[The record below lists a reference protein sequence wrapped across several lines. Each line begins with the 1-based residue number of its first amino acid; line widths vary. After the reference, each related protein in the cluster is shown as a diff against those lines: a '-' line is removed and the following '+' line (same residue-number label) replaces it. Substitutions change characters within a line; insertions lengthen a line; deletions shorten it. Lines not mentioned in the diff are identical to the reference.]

1 MSEMLRIVWVGLM
14 AWMWAV
20 GGLAAEVRVAVAANF
35 SAPMQQLAQRFT
47 QETGHQV
54 VLSVGST
61 GHFYAQI
68 RHGAPYDILLSAD
81 TQTPRKLEQEGL
93 GVAGSRFT
101 YAVGRLVLWSRQP
114 GRVDDKG
121 EVLRTGSFQTIALA
135 NPKLAPYGA
144 AAVETMAKLGVL
156 NDLQPK
162 WVQGDNIA
170 QTYQYIAT
178 GNAPLGFV
186 ALSQV
191 MAKGQIASGSAWIVP
206 AHLHAPI
213 QQDAVLLIKG
223 RDNVAA
229 QSLLSFLR
237 SDHARA
243 LIRSSGY
250 EL

>member
-1 MSEMLRIVWVGLM
+1 
-14 AWMWAV
+14 
-20 GGLAAEVRVAVAANF
+20 
-35 SAPMQQLAQRFT
+35 MQQLAQRFT